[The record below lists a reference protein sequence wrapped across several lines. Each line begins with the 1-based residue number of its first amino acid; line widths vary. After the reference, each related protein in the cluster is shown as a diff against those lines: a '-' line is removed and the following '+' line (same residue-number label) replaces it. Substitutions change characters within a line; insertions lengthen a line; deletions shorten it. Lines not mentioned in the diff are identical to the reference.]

1 MSRDHYAHLKDD
13 PSGIDDWLRSK
24 GHDIKRPADPSN
36 EWNRPL
42 RRCRLPNCGA
52 IIERKQASAVYC
64 GRDHKTQHYDEIG
77 AAKKLA
83 ETKDLP
89 QTE

>member
-1 MSRDHYAHLKDD
+1 MTDPFSRSD
-13 PSGIDDWLRSK
+13 PTGIDDWLRSK
-24 GHDIKRPADPSN
+24 GHDIKRPADPDN
-36 EWNRPL
+36 LWNRPL
-42 RRCRLPNCGA
+42 RRCRLPSCGA
-52 IIERKQASAVYC
+52 VIEGKQKSAVYC
-64 GRDHKTQHYDEIG
+64 GRDHKTQHYDEMA

>member
-1 MSRDHYAHLKDD
+1 MSSRDPFAQDD
-13 PSGIDDWLRSK
+13 PSGIRDWMQSK
-24 GHDIKRPADPSN
+24 GHTVRAPTDPN
-36 EWNRPL
+36 NMWNRPL
-42 RRCRLPNCGA
+42 RRCRLPSCGA
-52 IIERKQASAVYC
+52 VTEHKQKSAVYC
-64 GRDHKTQHYDEIG
+64 GRDHKTQHYDEIA

>member
-42 RRCRLPNCGA
+42 RRCRLPSCGT
-52 IIERKQASAVYC
+52 IIEGMLPIARYC
-64 GRDHKTQHYDEIG
+64 TRQHKLDHYAELE
-77 AAKKLA
+77 AAKST
-83 ETKDLP
+83 EDNKDLP